1 MPKKVE
7 EERRRQI
14 LNAAAQCIAEE
25 GVDGATMRKIA
36 ARANVST
43 GMLTYYYANKKE
55 IIAAAIATAVE
66 YGNQM
71 LNRIAGRE
79 LSPRRLEAF
88 YKLLTV
94 DRDEEIRPWAFW
106 IELWAEAARDPD
118 LHPPDGGFI
127 TKAHAWIAQ
136 CVRAGIEEGTFAPD
150 LDPEL
155 AALILHAL
163 VMGLGISTTLDPTA
177 VPATRAFEAAKQ
189 AIALLRARPCAC
201 AD

>member
-1 MPKKVE
+1 MPKKLE

-36 ARANVST
+36 ERANVST

-71 LNRIAGRE
+71 LNQIAGRE

-106 IELWAEAARDPD
+106 IELWAEASRDPD

-136 CVRAGIEEGTFAPD
+136 CVRAGIEEGTFAGD

-155 AALILHAL
+155 VALILHAL
-163 VMGLGISTTLDPTA
+163 VMGLGISTTLDPTT

-189 AIALLRARPCAC
+189 AITLLRARPCAC